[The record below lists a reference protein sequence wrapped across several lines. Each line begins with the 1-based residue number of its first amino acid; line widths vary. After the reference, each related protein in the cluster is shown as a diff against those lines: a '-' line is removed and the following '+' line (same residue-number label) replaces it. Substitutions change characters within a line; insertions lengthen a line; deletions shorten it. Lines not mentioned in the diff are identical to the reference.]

1 MNIKELSEQCEFQGA
16 YHIKIWNENV
26 RDYSTL
32 GRGKFF
38 ECDYWNIKEKVLNAK
53 IQYMY
58 VTDNELNI
66 EVEF

>member
-1 MNIKELSEQCEFQGA
+1 MSIKELSEQFEIQGA
-16 YHIKIWNENV
+16 YHIKMWNED
-26 RDYSTL
+26 RADYLTL

-38 ECDYWNIKEKVLNAK
+38 EYDYWNIKEKVLNAK